1 LSLLLAL
8 EIRLNEDDDGGD
20 GDDDVVVEL
29 FE

>member
-1 LSLLLAL
+1 LSLPLAL

>member
-1 LSLLLAL
+1 LLLAL